1 MKYKNHPS
9 IIAIQNKFKGG
20 DVFYF
25 KELEK
30 EKIQKEIYNLNSNK
44 ASQHSD
50 IPTKII
56 KSNSDIFSDFLCVSI
71 NSSIKS
77 SLFLSCLK
85 TADITPIYKKG
96 KKDLKDNYRPISI
109 LSVLS
114 KL

>member
-56 KSNSDIFSDFLCVSI
+56 KSNSDIFSDFLYVSI

-77 SLFLSCLK
+77 LFPSCLK

-96 KKDLKDNYRPISI
+96 KRDLKDNYRPVSI
-109 LSVLS
+109 LPVL
-114 KL
+114 